1 MFMYFVAITVTLS
14 VICSVLLLIFEKKG
28 NAVGKFVLKTLASL
42 FFVTSGFIALYSSE
56 NIDKIYIFIVEA
68 LVLSMLGDIFLCIED
83 ISKDTNI
90 KLMELIGMSFF
101 LIAHIAYFLAFVFL
115 AESFNYWLLIIV
127 VALPLV
133 ILLLDRFKLLKL
145 QILKIPAAVY
155 AAVIGAMLSGAI
167 NLLTVNL
174 SIGSIIIIIAA
185 IIFVISDILLTFYNY
200 GKGKHF
206 VLKIGCIVPYYLS
219 QCLLALS
226 ILFG

>member
-1 MFMYFVAITVTLS
+1 MYFVAITVTLS

-101 LIAHIAYFLAFVFL
+101 LIAHIVYFLAFVFL

-133 ILLLDRFKLLKL
+133 ILCL
-145 QILKIPAAVY
+145 
-155 AAVIGAMLSGAI
+155 
-167 NLLTVNL
+167 
-174 SIGSIIIIIAA
+174 IA
-185 IIFVISDILLTFYNY
+185 SNY
-200 GKGKHF
+200 
-206 VLKIGCIVPYYLS
+206 
-219 QCLLALS
+219 
-226 ILFG
+226 